1 MPVIRVTQDDFAI
14 SSEYE
19 ALRACAPQA
28 GAIVVFTG
36 LVRDISGETAVNGLT
51 LQHYPG
57 MTEKLL
63 AEIVEQAHDRW
74 EIEDVRV
81 IHRVGTLHP
90 AEQIVFVGVA
100 AAHRGDAFE
109 ACSYIMDYL
118 KVRATIWKKESR
130 PEGEVWLDDRESD
143 QVALRR
149 WNP

>member
-100 AAHRGDAFE
+100 AAHRE
-109 ACSYIMDYL
+109 THL
-118 KVRATIWKKESR
+118 KRVHTLWITLRYGQLYGKR
-130 PEGEVWLDDRESD
+130 NPDQREKYGSTT
-143 QVALRR
+143 AKAIR
-149 WNP
+149 